1 MKIVSWNVN
10 SIKARLE
17 NALQWVEANNPDI
30 LMLQELKCEEY
41 AFPYD
46 AFSHLSY
53 NYAISGQKTYN
64 GVAILSKYP
73 IDEIKTA
80 LPNSPCPDQARFI
93 EISCNTPLG
102 YMRAINVY
110 VPNGG
115 EVGSDK
121 FDLKMNFLP
130 ALKNYLKSIQ
140 NYAENIVIGGD
151 FNVAPFD
158 IDVYDSSTLAH
169 STCFTLQE
177 RKLMREILNEWHDL
191 YRVINPLSNEYSWW
205 DYRAGGFQ
213 KNHGM
218 RIDFLLGNAKLVD
231 ITLSAIID
239 KNVRAQEK
247 ASDHAPVVITLRST
261 V

>member
-17 NALQWVEANNPDI
+17 NVLKWIEANNPDI
-30 LMLQELKCEEY
+30 LMLQELKCEES

-53 NYAISGQKTYN
+53 NYAIVGQKTYN

-73 IDEIKTA
+73 IDEIKTS
-80 LPNSPCPDQARFI
+80 LPNSPCPEHARFV
-93 EISCNTPLG
+93 EIGFNGPIG
-102 YMRAINVY
+102 YIRAINVY

-121 FDLKMNFLP
+121 FEIKLKFLP
-130 ALKNYLKSIQ
+130 ALRDYLKSIQ
-140 NYAENIVIGGD
+140 TYEENIIIGGD

-158 IDVYDSSTLAH
+158 IDVYDPKHLEN
-169 STCFTLQE
+169 STCFTLAE
-177 RKLMREILNEWHDL
+177 RKLMHEILNDHWHDL
-191 YRVINPLSNEYSWW
+191 YRIANPSSNEYSWW

-213 KNHGM
+213 RNHGM
-218 RIDFLLGNAKLVD
+218 RIDFLLGNAKVVD
-231 ITLSAIID
+231 HMSSSSID
-239 KNVRAQEK
+239 KQARGEDK
-247 ASDHAPVVITLRST
+247 ASDHTPVVMIM
-261 V
+261 